1 MVSIEMIQ
9 PDWQVP
15 PHVRALTSTR
25 AGGTSTGE
33 FSSLNLGDHVGDEP
47 ACVAANRARLREQ
60 FQLPAEPSW
69 LAQVHGSDVV
79 VASGVGGGGPCMA
92 DASVAALPGQVC
104 AVMTADCLPVLC
116 CDDEGQVVAAAHAG
130 WRGLLKGVL
139 EATVQQMRCPC
150 ERINAWLGP
159 AIGPTAFE
167 VGDEV
172 REAFCARSAQ
182 AEEAFVAG
190 DDGRWLGDLYALAR
204 QRLAMAGVLRIS
216 GGDHCTFSDRERFFS
231 YRRDGRTGRMVSL
244 IWLQASGSRP
254 RRGALG

>member
-1 MVSIEMIQ
+1 MVPIEFVE

-15 PHVRALTSTR
+15 GHVRALTSTR
-25 AGGTSTGE
+25 GHGTSTGE

-47 ACVAANRARLREQ
+47 ARVAANRARLREQ
-60 FQLPAEPSW
+60 LQLPAEPTW
-69 LAQVHGSDVV
+69 LAQVHGCDVV
-79 VASGVGGGGPCMA
+79 AAGAVGGSPCAA
-92 DASVAALPGQVC
+92 DASVAFLPGQVC

-116 CDDEGQVVAAAHAG
+116 CDDEGRVVAAAHAG

-139 EATVQQMRCPC
+139 EATVQQMQCPP

-167 VGDEV
+167 VGGEV
-172 REAFCARSAQ
+172 RDVFCAHSEQ
-182 AEEAFVAG
+182 AEVAFVAG
-190 DDGRWLGDLYALAR
+190 DGGRWLADLYCLAR
-204 QRLAMAGVLRIS
+204 QRLAAVGVLRIS

-244 IWLQASGSRP
+244 IWLQAAGSSV
-254 RRGALG
+254 RGGLPG

>member
-1 MVSIEMIQ
+1 MPIELVE

-15 PHVRALTSTR
+15 GHVRALTSTR
-25 AGGTSTGE
+25 EGGTSKGE

-47 ACVAANRARLREQ
+47 ARVAANRARLREQ
-60 FQLPAEPSW
+60 LKLPAEPTW
-69 LAQVHGSDVV
+69 LTQVHGCDVV
-79 VASGVGGGGPCMA
+79 AAGDTGAGGSCAA
-92 DASVAALPGQVC
+92 DASVAFLPGRVC

-116 CDDEGQVVAAAHAG
+116 CDDEGRVVAAAHAG

-139 EATVQQMRCPC
+139 EATVQQMQCPP
-150 ERINAWLGP
+150 ERLNAWLGP

-172 REAFCARSAQ
+172 RGAFCAHSEQ

-190 DDGRWLGDLYALAR
+190 DGGRWLADLYALAR
-204 QRLAMAGVLRIS
+204 RRLAVAGVHRIS

-244 IWLQASGSRP
+244 IWLEASSSRAG
-254 RRGALG
+254 RGAQG